1 MVNSRN
7 LYVLSPVIENGGAL
21 SYYCLVRLENVDCSW
36 MLMRDDELLC
46 HGVCDR
52 NDVDLMLGSL
62 SMDLSLSGGNREW
75 ATATIH

>member
-7 LYVLSPVIENGGAL
+7 LYVLSPVIENGEIL
-21 SYYCLVRLENVDCSW
+21 SYYCLVSLVNVDCNW

-52 NDVDLMLGSL
+52 NDVGLMLNSL
-62 SMDLSLSGGNREW
+62 STDLSLSGGSRKW

>member
-7 LYVLSPVIENGGAL
+7 LYVLSPVIENGEAL
-21 SYYCLVRLENVDCSW
+21 SYYCLVSLAHADCNW

-52 NDVDLMLGSL
+52 NDVGLMLDSL
-62 SMDLSLSGGNREW
+62 CTDLSLSGGNQEW
-75 ATATIH
+75 ETATIQ

>member
-7 LYVLSPVIENGGAL
+7 LYVLSPVIENGEAL
-21 SYYCLVRLENVDCSW
+21 SYYCVVSLANADCNW

-52 NDVDLMLGSL
+52 NDVGLMLDSL
-62 SMDLSLSGGNREW
+62 SADLSLAGGSQEW
-75 ATATIH
+75 ATATIQ